1 MGFNSQPGQHSRLKE
16 DFDRDGFVL
25 AEGFL
30 SAAEAAEIN
39 SNIKRFID
47 EVLPT
52 APDTTAFYED
62 VDDPASIKRL
72 QNMADLDPYFEELFQ
87 AERFTSLAGFLLADA
102 VVPKNPQW
110 FNKPARV
117 GAVTPPHQDGF
128 YFMLEPNEA
137 VTLWIALDEIDEENG
152 CMRYVR
158 GSHRRGMRPHRAS
171 NILGFSQ
178 GLSDFS
184 DEDLEQEVAMC
195 AKPGDVFAHHS
206 MIIHRADANES
217 DRRRAALGL
226 VFYAARARKDE
237 EKAERYR
244 EELFARWEKEGKI

>member
-1 MGFNSQPGQHSRLKE
+1 MILNGHLKE
-16 DFDRDGFVL
+16 DFDRDGFVFMK
-25 AEGFL
+25 GFL
-30 SAAEAAEIN
+30 SSEEAAEIN
-39 SNIKRFID
+39 GQIQRFID
-47 EVLPT
+47 EVLPR

-62 VDDPASIKRL
+62 RDDPASIKRL
-72 QNMADLDPYFEELFQ
+72 QNMAALDPYFEALFQ
-87 AERFTSLAGFLLADA
+87 SDRFTELSKHLLADD
-102 VVPKNPQW
+102 VVPSNPQW

-137 VTLWIALDEIDEENG
+137 VTLWIALDDIDEGNG

-178 GLSDFS
+178 GVSDYS
-184 DEDLEQEVAMC
+184 DEDRDQEVAMC
-195 AKPGDVFAHHS
+195 ASPGDVFAHHS
-206 MIIHRADANES
+206 MIIHRADANHS

-226 VFYAARARKDE
+226 VFVAARARKDE
-237 EKAERYR
+237 ERAARYR
-244 EELFARWEKEGKI
+244 QELYDRWEKEGKI

>member
-1 MGFNSQPGQHSRLKE
+1 MEFDNRLKE

-25 AEGFL
+25 VEGYL
-30 SAAEAAEIN
+30 SAGEAAEIN
-39 SNIKRFID
+39 THIQRFID
-47 EVLPT
+47 EVLPA

-62 VDDPASIKRL
+62 RDDPASIKRL
-72 QNMADLDPYFEELFQ
+72 QNMADLDPYFGDLFQ
-87 AERFTSLAGFLLADA
+87 SDRFTSLAGFLLADD

-137 VTLWIALDEIDEENG
+137 ITLWIALDDIDEENG

-171 NILGFSQ
+171 NVLGFSQ
-178 GLSDFS
+178 GVSDFS
-184 DEDLEQEVAMC
+184 DEDLEREVAMR
-195 AKPGDVFAHHS
+195 ARPGDLFAHHS
-206 MIIHRADANES
+206 MIIHRADANRS

-226 VFYAARARKDE
+226 VYFAARARKDE

-244 EELFARWEKEGKI
+244 QELFARWEREGKI

>member
-1 MGFNSQPGQHSRLKE
+1 MEFDNHLKE

-25 AEGFL
+25 VEGYL
-30 SAAEAAEIN
+30 SSGEAAEVNTQIQ
-39 SNIKRFID
+39 RFID
-47 EVLPT
+47 EVLPA

-62 VDDPASIKRL
+62 RDDPASIKRL
-72 QNMADLDPYFEELFQ
+72 QNMADLDPYFGELFQ
-87 AERFTSLAGFLLADA
+87 SDRFTSLASFLLADD

-137 VTLWIALDEIDEENG
+137 ITLWIALDDIDEGNG

-171 NILGFSQ
+171 NVLGFSQ
-178 GLSDFS
+178 GVSDYS
-184 DEDLEQEVAMC
+184 DEDLEREVAMR
-195 AKPGDVFAHHS
+195 ARPGDLFAHHS
-206 MIIHRADANES
+206 MIIHRADANRS

-226 VFYAARARKDE
+226 VYFAARARKDE

-244 EELFARWEKEGKI
+244 QELFARWEREGKI